1 MLFRFPIL
9 CFAFVSVPSRKV
21 CIQVSARFVLMDF
34 YAGLIH
40 TKERHEF
47 MIRVHGESR
56 AHSSYF
62 FRLQAV
68 YEIQL
73 NRKGN
78 KKVRNSGISISLI
91 VIA

>member
-47 MIRVHGESR
+47 IIRVHGESK

-68 YEIQL
+68 HEIQL

-78 KKVRNSGISISLI
+78 KKS
-91 VIA
+91 AK